1 MQSWTTPTPIQLPI
15 EFERLARLDLEFV
28 NVRRDLGSFTALVFV
43 NPEGN
48 IAAGDGREHH
58 ACVGSF
64 TIFAPSE
71 CWGAEGHCDWAREP
85 VSAFDRRGPHHLTPI
100 NVTMEITGS
109 LRRLGNPDTLSVT
122 VHAALRNN
130 AETAEGVLVFERLMA
145 LAYE

>member
-1 MQSWTTPTPIQLPI
+1 MQRWSTPEPIALPI
-15 EFERLARLDLEFV
+15 EFGRLARLDLEFV
-28 NVRRDLGSFTALVFV
+28 NVRRDVGSFTAVVFV
-43 NPEGN
+43 NPEGD
-48 IAAGDGREHH
+48 IAAGEGRKHP

-109 LRRLGNPDTLSVT
+109 LSRLDNPDALSVT
-122 VHAALRNN
+122 VHAARRSDPD
-130 AETAEGVLVFERLMA
+130 AAEGVLMFERLTA